1 MLPLAYPNP
10 LRCASPA
17 ARYSHSYCLSAF
29 ESAFEKA
36 SFKRGFLV
44 SRAITKLR
52 VWHTSTAAGSGLDLC
67 SVLSRC
73 YYSHKSSCSTVLPIG
88 QPCSASIPSE
98 PKTLAFC
105 AARPHI
111 VAVR

>member
-52 VWHTSTAAGSGLDLC
+52 FLAYQHC
-67 SVLSRC
+67 SETGAWLGISFK
-73 YYSHKSSCSTVLPIG
+73 YLIL
-88 QPCSASIPSE
+88 ID
-98 PKTLAFC
+98 
-105 AARPHI
+105 
-111 VAVR
+111 